1 MIRPMKSGSQ
11 ARRISSRFK
20 KRNACAFGSAVPR
33 RLECRNAKTGR
44 GGSTERPRRV
54 PAAVTRSAQASASC
68 LLTRPAGHAPFSKS
82 AAPAFLASEYSSG
95 FGGRSHTG
103 AGFQKRSRCAFE
115 NPAYPG
121 ASKIPPADTRFQK
134 RSRCAFADETKSAA
148 VALLKI
154 NPLRASAPPRENPGN
169 PKTQP
174 LRFCRRPAA

>member
-11 ARRISSRFK
+11 ARRISSRFQ

-33 RLECRNAKTGR
+33 RLECRNEKTGR
-44 GGSTERPRRV
+44 GVSTERPRRV
-54 PAAVTRSAQASASC
+54 PAAVTRSAQAPTMC
-68 LLTRPAGHAPFSKS
+68 LSLLGDGHAPFSKT
-82 AAPAFLASEYSSG
+82 ATVALLV
-95 FGGRSHTG
+95 SHYNRTTREG
-103 AGFQKRSRCAFE
+103 SHERAVLQKR
-115 NPAYPG
+115 N
-121 ASKIPPADTRFQK
+121 
-134 RSRCAFADETKSAA
+134 RCAFAEHATDTASQIPLADGHSQKRNRCAFAAETKSAA

>member
-11 ARRISSRFK
+11 ARRISSRFQ
-20 KRNACAFGSAVPR
+20 KRNACAFGFRYLQTTLNQNTDTSGPGVSA
-33 RLECRNAKTGR
+33 
-44 GGSTERPRRV
+44 RPRRV
-54 PAAVTRSAQASASC
+54 PAAVTRSAQAPTMC
-68 LLTRPAGHAPFSKS
+68 LSLLGAGHAPFSKT
-82 AAPAFLASEYSSG
+82 ATVALLV
-95 FGGRSHTG
+95 SHYNRPTREG
-103 AGFQKRSRCAFE
+103 SHERAVLQKRNRCAFE

-134 RSRCAFADETKSAA
+134 RSRCAFAAETKSAA